1 MYLSHWFI
9 PFSYWLVTN
18 PLYRKRALGSF
29 NVLNLHQLY
38 GHNRELLVNHANAC
52 LEGIIWVLKTDF
64 LAIDVDLAGIASGL
78 GNDVHPEQDIHQ
90 GRLAGTILSD
100 KTEDLAAVQV
110 EGDIGQ
116 DPVSKVFF
124 GNALHFQ
131 QRLLFGHLY
140 HLLSMKCFRIQPPNS
155 TCKRI
160 SRELFEPKAPSH
172 HAHMDSSH
180 GRLRSPRH
188 PTASLTPLSFE
199 RETMTIRKQ
208 KKRRW
213 GISPSA

>member
-78 GNDVHPEQDIHQ
+78 GNDAHPEQDIHQ
-90 GRLAGTILSD
+90 GRG
-100 KTEDLAAVQV
+100 
-110 EGDIGQ
+110 
-116 DPVSKVFF
+116 
-124 GNALHFQ
+124 
-131 QRLLFGHLY
+131 
-140 HLLSMKCFRIQPPNS
+140 
-155 TCKRI
+155 
-160 SRELFEPKAPSH
+160 
-172 HAHMDSSH
+172 
-180 GRLRSPRH
+180 PRH
-188 PTASLTPLSFE
+188 GSSRGRHRSGPGFQSIL
-199 RETMTIRKQ
+199 
-208 KKRRW
+208 W
-213 GISPSA
+213 